1 MAKCMKCTPT
11 HCECYGN
18 LNLEQEIER
27 LTRKAL
33 RIYKSPKEA
42 SKHLGV
48 TDRTIYRMI
57 ERYNIEWEMP
67 LLESN
72 QEKK

>member
-18 LNLEQEIER
+18 LNLEKEIER

-67 LLESN
+67 ILESN

>member
-18 LNLEQEIER
+18 LNLEKEIER